1 MRRLKRR
8 ILSMLMAALLV
19 LSLTGNV
26 VSAQPEGEV
35 VSRSV
40 GTDIR
45 EIFAGKIGTRNT
57 DFIAQNDK
65 SKDYKEHEAL
75 VMAYV
80 DDTATVENS
89 NQVFQARKNSKGEFS
104 ASKFVLAGDIV
115 TIKTTYEFEN
125 KDTVQKSISSAQLA
139 PATTAAKKL
148 QVSHLVSEDLST
160 EALIKAVKEQYTN
173 IVIAQPNYAVK
184 ERGADDNYKQYQWAL
199 DNQGQNKGTVDKD
212 VNPEAAWEAAKSDEK
227 VIAIIDTGIDYTH
240 EALQGRMWE
249 NKTGVL
255 SGTCGYDFFNG
266 DADPLDDNGHGTHCA
281 GIIAGNGTG
290 VTGVAKNVKLMALK
304 FLDSYGG
311 GFDSDAVAA
320 YDYINRA
327 INCGVNV
334 VAINCSWGGGEGSDI
349 FEKLV
354 NLVGK
359 KGAITVNAAGNIA
372 SNNDIEPNHP
382 WAFTSDYMISVAA
395 STEKGELAAFSN
407 YGVNSVDL
415 AAPGT
420 DILSSVSYNAYNPTI
435 HSGETQANYS
445 EKFNDFSGSDL
456 PVGHKEF
463 SIDYE
468 SMEPTTAPTLT
479 FDKNDSFGLGN
490 DTSGSL
496 SLLVNSDKDEIFGC
510 YWPITLPESST
521 DYYLSA
527 MVKDRLL
534 SADYEGSG
542 GQVYYG
548 VELASKF
555 DALYNNTGDMEQ
567 IVSSLSAVGMDYS
580 MPNSNFWSMVS
591 GNTEIKKSEEG
602 KYVFYIIGISWG
614 QSTSEINIDNIG
626 VSKQNMVPDDFGK
639 YDFYNGTSM
648 AAPHVTAS
656 VALLRQCNPEITT
669 EALRDKVVTC
679 ARSEEKLEG
688 ATKEKRNLDLSNYN
702 KNTMVIKSISYSN
715 GKIILKG
722 NSLSEVAAIQI
733 NGNPAAFTC
742 TKDTELSVTASN
754 CANKKVSFVFTFKD
768 GTTTTRTEYISYN
781 TVEVSTITDVNDVEK
796 GSIVSDG
803 STIYNYGEN
812 GFGSYKLTDGY
823 GEWTENEIVTNK
835 VVDAEVVETLGSEP
849 ASIKSNIFYNKHN
862 IYALAQNTIGYATT
876 IALVVYDTANGN
888 WSKLCDVPAKY
899 NMSNVVGTSLA
910 VYNGKIYLMGG
921 MNEKS
926 LEVLNTVYSYDI
938 NKNTWLQEANL
949 LEGRAFAKVN
959 VVKGKL
965 ILTFGT
971 VDGQSSLSDTAPA
984 PLLMTSQGWSQSTAK
999 CKATANRIE
1008 YMGMK
1013 PYSYYDA
1020 SVGTSTKGLVFAG
1033 LVTEDFGDVFYYNVD
1048 KDSYETA
1055 SNCSLY
1061 EYTKVP
1067 EFYGGT
1073 SVADQFCFLGKGE
1086 KSLKY
1091 DEWGEP
1097 YYTYSNKL
1105 YSIPMETGY
1114 YNVVGDNTF
1123 CQYSGAGY
1131 YLPGESAKISIMPMD
1146 GYTVSG
1152 YLLNG
1157 VEYEG
1162 TTVTID
1168 KIDKNYTIEPIGKPL
1183 AIGIVFS
1190 QSEYEV
1196 IAGNTL
1202 TIDAQLLPMGAQ
1214 DEIFWEVDSDDSSI
1228 TNGVLKTSFKDAG
1241 RLLTVIA
1248 YTESGAISICKVKVI
1263 SVAQSIRLNKQ
1274 KIALQQ
1280 GDSFSIV
1287 ATVSPAN
1294 PINGLLRYKSSNP
1307 SVAMVNDSGDLVGL
1321 KPGKAIITI
1330 STVATKNVK
1339 PVQIQCQV
1347 TVVARVSQVT
1357 KLKATAASN
1366 QIKLSWNKVNSADG
1380 YIVYRYDSKTKKDVQ
1395 IAVVY
1400 GGQKTSYTVKQL
1412 LGSKG
1417 AKLAAGTAYVFRV
1430 LAFDKVEGTLLYGP
1444 KASISTFTTPNAS
1457 SIKGVKN
1464 SKKGQ
1469 LKVTWSKASGI
1480 TGYQIYM
1487 SDKGNGRYL
1496 LKATIKKAG
1505 TDSVT
1510 LKGLKKGTWYVK
1522 VRTYKVIN
1530 GRIIYSNYSVY
1541 KKVKIK
1547 K

>member
-8 ILSMLMAALLV
+8 ILSMLMAVLLV
-19 LSLTGNV
+19 FSLTGNV
-26 VSAQPEGEV
+26 VSAQSEGED
-35 VSRSV
+35 VSSRV
-40 GTDIR
+40 GNDIR
-45 EIFAGKIGTRNT
+45 EIFAGKTGTRNT
-57 DFIAQNDK
+57 DFIAKNDNGK
-65 SKDYKEHEAL
+65 AYKEHEAL

-80 DDTATVENS
+80 DDTATSENS
-89 NQVFQARKNSKGEFS
+89 KKVFQARKNSKGEFS
-104 ASKFVLAGDIV
+104 SSKFVLAGDTV

-139 PATTAAKKL
+139 PATTAVKKL

-184 ERGADDNYKQYQWAL
+184 ERGAGDNYKQYQWAL

-212 VNPEAAWEAAKSDEK
+212 VNPEAAWEAAKPDEK
-227 VIAIIDTGIDYTH
+227 VVAIIDSGIDYTH

-249 NKTGVL
+249 NTTGVL

-266 DADPLDDNGHGTHCA
+266 DADPLDDAGHGTHCA

-304 FLDSYGG
+304 FLDSEGG
-311 GFDSDAVAA
+311 GYESDAVAA

-334 VAINCSWGGGEGSDI
+334 VAINCSWGGGGGSDI

-359 KGAITVNAAGNIA
+359 KGAITVTAAGNAA
-372 SNNDIEPNHP
+372 SNNDTEPNDP

-407 YGVNSVDL
+407 YGENTVDL

-435 HSGETQANYS
+435 HSGDAQANYS
-445 EKFNDFSGSDL
+445 ELYNDFSGSEL

-463 SIDYE
+463 SIDFN

-479 FDKNDSFGLGN
+479 FDKNDNFGLGN

-534 SADYEGSG
+534 SSEFEGSG
-542 GQVYYG
+542 NEVYYG

-555 DALYNNTGDMEQ
+555 DELYNNTGDIEQ
-567 IVSSLSAVGMDYS
+567 ILSSLKIAGMHYS
-580 MPNSNFWSMVS
+580 MPNSNYWSMVN
-591 GNTEIKKSEEG
+591 GNAAIKNAEEG
-602 KYVFYIIGISWG
+602 KYVFFMIGVSLG
-614 QSTSEINIDNIG
+614 KSTSEINMDNIG
-626 VSKQNMVPDDFGK
+626 ISKQNMKPDDFGK
-639 YDFYNGTSM
+639 YDFYSGTSM

-656 VALLRQCNPEITT
+656 VALLKQCNPEITT
-669 EALRDKVVTC
+669 EALRDKVAAC
-679 ARSEEKLEG
+679 ARSEEKLAG
-688 ATKEKRNLDLSNYN
+688 VTKEERNLDLSNYK
-702 KNTMVIKSISYSN
+702 KNIMNIKSISFSD
-715 GKIILKG
+715 GKITLKG
-722 NSLSEVAAIQI
+722 NSLSEVASINI
-733 NGNPAAFTC
+733 NGNPTVFTC
-742 TKDTELSVTASN
+742 TKDTELSAIASD
-754 CANKKVSFVFTFKD
+754 CVNKKVRFDFTFKD

-781 TVEVSTITDVNDVEK
+781 TVEVSAITDVEDVDK

-803 STIYNYGEN
+803 STIYNYGDN
-812 GFGSYKLTDGY
+812 GFGSYKLTGGS
-823 GEWTENEIVTNK
+823 GEWLENEIVTNK
-835 VVDAEVVETLGSEP
+835 VVDPEIVEDLGSEP
-849 ASIKSNIFYNKHN
+849 AIIKTNIFYNNHK
-862 IYALAQNTIGYATT
+862 IYALAQNTISYATSSA
-876 IALVVYDTANGN
+876 IVVYDTTNN
-888 WSKLCDVPAKY
+888 KWSKLCDFPANI
-899 NMSNVVGTSLA
+899 NMSNIVGSSLA

-921 MNEKS
+921 MNENS
-926 LEVLNTVYSYDI
+926 LEVLNTVYSYDLSKHI
-938 NKNTWLQEANL
+938 WLQESNL

-984 PLLMTSQGWSQSTAK
+984 PLLMTSQGWSKSTAV
-999 CKATANRIE
+999 CKATANRKE
-1008 YMGMK
+1008 YMGTK

-1020 SVGTSTKGLVFAG
+1020 SVGASTKGLVFAG
-1033 LVTEDFGDVFYYNVD
+1033 LVSDEFGDVFYYNVD
-1048 KDSYETA
+1048 KDSYEAA

-1061 EYTKVP
+1061 EYTNVP
-1067 EFYGGT
+1067 EYYGGT

-1086 KSLKY
+1086 MTQKY
-1091 DEWGEP
+1091 DDWGDP
-1097 YYTYSNKL
+1097 YYEYSSKL

-1123 CQYSGAGY
+1123 CQYDGTGY
-1131 YLPGESAKISIMPMD
+1131 YLPGESAKITITPME
-1146 GYTVSG
+1146 GYTFSG

-1157 VEYEG
+1157 VKYEG

-1183 AIGIVFS
+1183 AMGIVFS

-1196 IAGNTL
+1196 IAGNPL

-1214 DEIFWEVDSDDSSI
+1214 DEIFWEVDSDYSSI

-1248 YTESGAISICKVKVI
+1248 YTESGAIGICKVKVI

-1287 ATVSPAN
+1287 ATVSPAT
-1294 PINGLLRYKSSNP
+1294 PVNGLLRYKSSNP

-1339 PVQIQCQV
+1339 PVQVQCQV

-1357 KLKATAASN
+1357 KLKAIASSN

-1380 YIVYRYDSKTKKDVQ
+1380 YVVYRYDSKTKKDVQ
-1395 IAVVY
+1395 IAVVN

-1417 AKLAAGTAYVFRV
+1417 AKLTAGTAYVFRV

-1444 KASISTFTTPNAS
+1444 KASITTYTTPNAS
-1457 SIKGVKN
+1457 SIKGAKN

-1469 LKVTWSKASGI
+1469 LKITWSKASSI
-1480 TGYQIYM
+1480 TGYQIYL
-1487 SDKGNGRYL
+1487 SAKANGTYL
-1496 LKATIKKAG
+1496 LKATIKKSG

-1530 GRIIYSNYSVY
+1530 GRIIYSNYSTY